1 MLTRIQEIQL
11 RNQVQ
16 RVLHVPGNYN
26 GGPLEMAVVFDASL
40 KQEDAV
46 AAGKQI
52 AAVLKS
58 MGDTFRNVRVNLV
71 IWSKQKISHEISS
84 LPNLIMGNALS
95 DFNHSKEEKK
105 LEELCGNLKLFQ
117 ARSRIV
123 MLISADD
130 YVVESAVRL
139 RENLNPFL
147 YRRLILIT
155 EGEIK
160 AGISLLQQ
168 YPVG

>member
-26 GGPLEMAVVFDASL
+26 GGPLEMAIVFDCSL
-40 KQEDAV
+40 DKEESIAT
-46 AAGKQI
+46 GKQI
-52 AAVLKS
+52 ASVLKS
-58 MGDTFRNVRVNLV
+58 MGDTFRNVRLNVV
-71 IWSKQKISHEISS
+71 IWSVGKVIHTISA

-95 DFNHSKEEKK
+95 DLVHQGDEKL

-117 ARSRIV
+117 ARSRLVILV
-123 MLISADD
+123 TKEEQKVLSAKT
-130 YVVESAVRL
+130 L

-147 YRRLILIT
+147 YRRMIWIT
-155 EGEIK
+155 ESEVK
-160 AGISLLQQ
+160 PGISLLQK
-168 YPVG
+168 YPI

>member
-26 GGPLEMAVVFDASL
+26 GGPLEMAVVFDTSL
-40 KQEDAV
+40 EKEDAV
-46 AAGKQI
+46 ATGKQI

-84 LPNLIMGNALS
+84 LPNLVMGNALQKFETS
-95 DFNHSKEEKK
+95 VECKN

-117 ARSRIV
+117 ARSRMVILV
-123 MLISADD
+123 LKENFT
-130 YVVESAVRL
+130 VESAVGL

-160 AGISLLQQ
+160 AGISLLQK
-168 YPVG
+168 YPL